1 MICISYRYRSDF
13 FNICGFWNKEKD
25 YEWLCLWLFVLFG
38 SYSINSCYEWNSLH
52 KKSCPYFLNIW
63 KTDLTFFF
71 FSYQKPFFFFFI
83 IIKQIWSF
91 TNQKPIFSSSQK
103 QIWYFFK
110 SKDFILCNKHR
121 SEFLSTKTIF
131 STYYKTDLVIF
142 NKPKS
147 IFFNHQNI
155 SEFF

>member
-1 MICISYRYRSDF
+1 MSD
-13 FNICGFWNKEKD
+13 
-25 YEWLCLWLFVLFG
+25 
-38 SYSINSCYEWNSLH
+38 SLH

-63 KTDLTFFF
+63 KIDLIFS
-71 FSYQKPFFFFFI
+71 SYQKPFFFI
-83 IIKQIWSF
+83 IIKHIWSF

-131 STYYKTDLVIF
+131 STYYKTNLVFF

-147 IFFNHQNI
+147 FFFNHQNR
-155 SEFF
+155 SEFFLNKEKDTFINKFVWFSLFHLCNISFIACIKGVHRSQESRKLDST